1 MKILSILVT
10 IDVSTPLTTILEFC
24 FPLASFEDRVE
35 LSSYCEIFRSENYLM
50 RLHRV
55 FLFFF
60 IGNAFAAAIVERAK
74 KTECSLSASSCSTE
88 KTSST
93 SSSST
98 TSPTSSSTS
107 SASTIQTTGTLTA
120 DFAASAT
127 AATATCGAGFLPEAA
142 TNQARNVLQANTTS
156 VCATI
161 SPGWPCF
168 GVGMMT
174 SQDSISALNGAFR
187 PTEYHGTLAFLC
199 NLSEVPMTTA
209 GLDINVLDDLIYV
222 KHCANYT
229 PAALMSPGEWIYGYL
244 DWNTVQT
251 VGQSSELC
259 THVMSQ
265 VAAYPA
271 PMP

>member
-1 MKILSILVT
+1 M
-10 IDVSTPLTTILEFC
+10 
-24 FPLASFEDRVE
+24 
-35 LSSYCEIFRSENYLM
+35 
-50 RLHRV
+50 
-55 FLFFF
+55 
-60 IGNAFAAAIVERAK
+60 ERAK
-74 KTECSLSASSCSTE
+74 KTECS
-88 KTSST
+88 
-93 SSSST
+93 
-98 TSPTSSSTS
+98 
-107 SASTIQTTGTLTA
+107 TIQTTGTLAA

-142 TNQARNVLQANTTS
+142 TNLARKILQANTTS
-156 VCATI
+156 ICATI

-168 GVGMMT
+168 GVGMAN
-174 SQDSISALNGAFR
+174 QDSMTALYGAFR
-187 PTEYHGTLAFLC
+187 PPDYYGTLAFLC

-265 VAAYPA
+265 VVAYPDH
-271 PMP
+271 MP

>member
-1 MKILSILVT
+1 
-10 IDVSTPLTTILEFC
+10 
-24 FPLASFEDRVE
+24 
-35 LSSYCEIFRSENYLM
+35 M

-55 FLFFF
+55 FLFAF
-60 IGNAFAAAIVERAK
+60 IGNAIAVAIVERAK
-74 KTECSLSASSCSTE
+74 ATDCSLTPSLCSTK

-93 SSSST
+93 TSSST
-98 TSPTSSSTS
+98 TSSTTSSSTTS
-107 SASTIQTTGTLTA
+107 STTSSSSTIQTTGTLTA

-127 AATATCGAGFLPEAA
+127 AATATCGAGFLPETA
-142 TNQARNVLQANTTS
+142 TNQARSNLQTNTTS
-156 VCATI
+156 TCATL

-168 GVGMMT
+168 GVGMMMQ
-174 SQDSISALNGAFR
+174 SKDVISDISNTFV
-187 PTEYHGTLAFLC
+187 PQYQGTVAFLC

-209 GLDINVLDDLIYV
+209 GFDIGALDDLIYV

-229 PAALMSPGEWIYGYL
+229 PAALVSPGEWVYGYL

-265 VAAYPA
+265 VVAYPQ
-271 PMP
+271 PMS